1 MILREVTYDT
11 LNLKL
16 VPNLEY
22 VPENNSND
30 TLYIC
35 ASLEVH
41 CGDIP
46 CEHCPFDKSPGC
58 SSGDISIDQICK
70 LFGISAEDHPEYF
83 I

>member
-1 MILREVTYDT
+1 MILREATYDN

-16 VPNLEY
+16 VSGIGDMPD
-22 VPENNSND
+22 NSTD

-35 ASLEVH
+35 TSLEVH
-41 CGDIP
+41 CGDVDCGI
-46 CEHCPFDKSPGC
+46 CPFNKDPGC

-70 LFGISAEDHPEYF
+70 LFDISAEDHPEYF

>member
-1 MILREVTYDT
+1 MILREATYDN

-16 VPNLEY
+16 VSDIGYMPD
-22 VPENNSND
+22 NSTD

-35 ASLEVH
+35 TSLEVH
-41 CGDIP
+41 CGDVA
-46 CEHCPFDKSPGC
+46 CGNCLFDKVPGC

-70 LFGISAEDHPEYF
+70 LFYISAEDHPEYF

>member
-1 MILREVTYDT
+1 MILREVTYDN

-16 VPNLEY
+16 VSNIGYMPD
-22 VPENNSND
+22 NNTD

-35 ASLEVH
+35 TSLEVH
-41 CGDIP
+41 CGNVECYECLFNKD
-46 CEHCPFDKSPGC
+46 PGC